1 MKISRVWWRGLSGG
15 IALLAVLALAVGCG
29 DVFRPVAVPIAGP
42 PGDPQPTSFAFTLS
56 QNAPASAG
64 SILQINVPGD
74 SAVFST
80 PTGLGPVHA
89 AFLPPGESRIYV
101 ANRDDDTVTT
111 YLPSLTSQGAT
122 VLNLP
127 SGSKPV
133 FLATTETGKMYVAN
147 VGDLSVSPPVP
158 SSVGVID
165 GLLNALVTT
174 IPLCSNNTNPCT
186 APLATPVAL
195 AETADGKKLYSVNM
209 GYGNVSVID
218 TGSDT
223 VINTIPVGTS
233 PIWALFSPDGLE
245 LYVLNQGSGTVSVID
260 TTSDTVVASL
270 AVGTSPVY
278 MVVDKQLNR
287 LYVVNSGS
295 TSISIFDASVD
306 PPTPLKT
313 VVLPVSVPTPTS
325 IAVLPNG
332 SKVYVPSQQI
342 TGPVLDPVCPLK
354 GKPCQ
359 LAVVSIAVI
368 DTTNNTVSRTVSAK
382 SPVLE
387 SVDPVTQQQIPLLC
401 NPGNVAFTQ
410 TGGVRFPVFATSSSN
425 SNRVYISSCDAGV
438 IHVLNTA
445 NDSFVTDLASPISS
459 FPPLTSTTPPPPQQ
473 PVFVLPGP

>member
-15 IALLAVLALAVGCG
+15 IALLAVLTLAVFAIGCG

-42 PGDPQPTSFAFTLS
+42 PGDPQNTSFAFAIS
-56 QNAPASAG
+56 QNAPATAG

-89 AFLPPGESRIYV
+89 AFLPPGESRIFV

-111 YLPSLTSQGAT
+111 YLPSLTSLAPT

-147 VGDLSVSPPVP
+147 VGDLSVSPPVS

-165 GLLNALVTT
+165 GLQNVLATA
-174 IPLCSNNTNPCT
+174 IPLCSNNTTPCT
-186 APLATPVAL
+186 APLAAPVAL

-209 GYGNVSVID
+209 GYGDVSVID

-260 TTSDTVVASL
+260 TTSDAVVTTL
-270 AVGTSPVY
+270 PVGTSPDH
-278 MVVDKQLNR
+278 MFVDKQFNR
-287 LYVVNSGS
+287 LYVVSGVIP
-295 TSISIFDASVD
+295 TPGNPVTDQVWIFDASVD
-306 PPTPLKT
+306 PPKPLRT
-313 VVLPVSVPTPTS
+313 VTLNVWGPSVIT
-325 IAVLPNG
+325 VLPNG
-332 SKVYVPSQQI
+332 LKAYIANLELTSPS
-342 TGPVLDPVCPLK
+342 TNGTPCTNSSTS
-354 GKPCQ
+354 PCQ
-359 LAVVSIAVI
+359 STVSLSVI
-368 DTTNNTVSRTVSAK
+368 NTTNNTLQSTQSFPTVAA
-382 SPVLE
+382 
-387 SVDPVTQQQIPLLC
+387 TC
-401 NPGNVAFTQ
+401 NLNNVPFTQ
-410 TGGVRFPVFATSSSN
+410 TGGVRFPAFVVSSSN
-425 SNRVYISSCDAGV
+425 HNRVYVSSCDAGL
-438 IHVLNTA
+438 IHALNTT
-445 NDSFVTDLASPISS
+445 NDTLVTDLTPPVSA
-459 FPPLTSTTPPPPQQ
+459 FPPPTSTSPPPPQQ